1 MNRYTETTYFMQKDS
16 RKFGTL
22 NYSPYLCCQ
31 KETAQAFE
39 KKLYSCNTFL
49 AVSMLKLPLRATF
62 LPIRLALSGIFCI
75 FAAKTSRL
83 FNPFTI

>member
-1 MNRYTETTYFMQKDS
+1 MQKDS

-22 NYSPYLCCQ
+22 YYLLYVWRHE
-31 KETAQAFE
+31 ETAQAFE
-39 KKLYSCNTFL
+39 LKLYSCKAFL
-49 AVSMLKLPLRATF
+49 ALSMLKLLLRATF
-62 LPIRLALSGIFCI
+62 LPISLALSGIFCI

>member
-1 MNRYTETTYFMQKDS
+1 MNMQEQLALCIKVS
-16 RKFGTL
+16 RL
-22 NYSPYLCCQ
+22 
-31 KETAQAFE
+31 
-39 KKLYSCNTFL
+39 KKLANIFKWFTSILTYHVRRLDL
-49 AVSMLKLPLRATF
+49 ALSMLKLSFRATF